1 VLRRLLP
8 GDFLGDPFEV
18 ARNVVL
24 GAVLETNIGG
34 VRTAGLITE
43 AEVYIGGSDKASHTY
58 GYRRTE
64 RVMSQYEMGGH
75 AYVFLVYGIHA
86 QFCVVLGEKD
96 VPNVVLVRSVMPLWG
111 ADEMLRR
118 RGKIEMDEG
127 ISSLGEK
134 ANPDGEISLLS
145 EKTNP
150 DRGISS
156 LDGKTNPDGEV
167 SSLGEKMK
175 ADGEVSSR
183 GEKAKADR
191 EMSSLCGKTKPGD
204 GMFSRRIKAKLDAT
218 LCAGPGNATK
228 ALGITTRLN
237 GVDLCTS
244 DEIGLYVPVESGTGA
259 NGAGL
264 RQVAEF
270 RTNASGKAGLH
281 RFAKPEIDGNEVGLH
296 SFAEPETE
304 VERDTSSR
312 AVMPCSEEML
322 RAIMS
327 ARADEIVEAP
337 RVGIDY
343 AEEYAAMKWR
353 YYYRNNRFVSKKL
366 KGV

>member
-1 VLRRLLP
+1 MLRRLLP
-8 GDFLGDPFEV
+8 GDFLGDPFEA

-34 VRTAGLITE
+34 VRTAGMITE

-86 QFCVVLGEKD
+86 QFCVVLGERD

-111 ADEMLRR
+111 TDEMLRR
-118 RGKIEMDEG
+118 RGKIKMDEG

-134 ANPDGEISLLS
+134 A
-145 EKTNP
+145 
-150 DRGISS
+150 
-156 LDGKTNPDGEV
+156 
-167 SSLGEKMK
+167 K
-175 ADGEVSSR
+175 ADGE
-183 GEKAKADR
+183 
-191 EMSSLCGKTKPGD
+191 MSALCGKTKPDD
-204 GMFSRRIKAKLDAT
+204 GMSSRRIKAKLDAA
-218 LCAGPGNATK
+218 LCAGPGNAAK

-244 DEIGLYVPVESGTGA
+244 DQIGLYVPAELKASSSE
-259 NGAGL
+259 AGL
-264 RQVAEF
+264 YQFGESEMGSDEDISKRVN
-270 RTNASGKAGLH
+270 RSN
-281 RFAKPEIDGNEVGLH
+281 
-296 SFAEPETE
+296 
-304 VERDTSSR
+304 
-312 AVMPCSEEML
+312 AVMPCSDEML

-343 AEEYAAMKWR
+343 AEEYAAMRWR
-353 YYYRNNRFVSKKL
+353 YYYRNNRFVSKKI
-366 KGV
+366 KGVLRRSGAAYPAWSARSERRILNRILNSSEMGRAVDKYKYCDIILRRDDDINK

>member
-1 VLRRLLP
+1 MLRRLLP
-8 GDFLGDPFEV
+8 GDFLGDPFE
-18 ARNVVL
+18 AAQSVVL

-86 QFCVVLGEKD
+86 QFCVVLGERD

-111 ADEMLRR
+111 TDEMLRR
-118 RGKIEMDEG
+118 RGK
-127 ISSLGEK
+127 
-134 ANPDGEISLLS
+134 
-145 EKTNP
+145 
-150 DRGISS
+150 
-156 LDGKTNPDGEV
+156 
-167 SSLGEKMK
+167 
-175 ADGEVSSR
+175 
-183 GEKAKADR
+183 
-191 EMSSLCGKTKPGD
+191 
-204 GMFSRRIKAKLDAT
+204 AKLDAA

-228 ALGITTRLN
+228 ALGVTTRLN
-237 GVDLCTS
+237 GVDLCAS
-244 DEIGLYVPVESGTGA
+244 DEIGLYVP
-259 NGAGL
+259 
-264 RQVAEF
+264 
-270 RTNASGKAGLH
+270 
-281 RFAKPEIDGNEVGLH
+281 
-296 SFAEPETE
+296 AEPETGAG
-304 VERDTSSR
+304 RDISSH
-312 AVMPCSEEML
+312 AVMPCSDEVL
-322 RAIMS
+322 RAILS

-366 KGV
+366 RAQ

>member
-1 VLRRLLP
+1 MLRRLLP
-8 GDFLGDPFEV
+8 GDFLGDPFDA
-18 ARNVVL
+18 ARNVLL

-86 QFCVVLGEKD
+86 QFCVVLGERD

-111 ADEMLRR
+111 TDEMLRR
-118 RGKIEMDEG
+118 RGK
-127 ISSLGEK
+127 
-134 ANPDGEISLLS
+134 
-145 EKTNP
+145 
-150 DRGISS
+150 
-156 LDGKTNPDGEV
+156 
-167 SSLGEKMK
+167 
-175 ADGEVSSR
+175 
-183 GEKAKADR
+183 
-191 EMSSLCGKTKPGD
+191 
-204 GMFSRRIKAKLDAT
+204 AKLDAA

-228 ALGITTRLN
+228 ALGVTTRLN
-237 GVDLCTS
+237 GVDLCAS
-244 DEIGLYVPVESGTGA
+244 DEIGLYVPVEPETGA
-259 NGAGL
+259 G
-264 RQVAEF
+264 
-270 RTNASGKAGLH
+270 
-281 RFAKPEIDGNEVGLH
+281 
-296 SFAEPETE
+296 
-304 VERDTSSR
+304 RDISSH
-312 AVMPCSEEML
+312 AVMPCSDEVL
-322 RAIMS
+322 RAILS

-366 KGV
+366 RAQ

>member
-1 VLRRLLP
+1 MLRRLLP
-8 GDFLGDPFEV
+8 GDFLGDPFDA

-86 QFCVVLGEKD
+86 QFCVVLGERD

-111 ADEMLRR
+111 TDEMLRR
-118 RGKIEMDEG
+118 RG
-127 ISSLGEK
+127 
-134 ANPDGEISLLS
+134 
-145 EKTNP
+145 
-150 DRGISS
+150 
-156 LDGKTNPDGEV
+156 
-167 SSLGEKMK
+167 
-175 ADGEVSSR
+175 
-183 GEKAKADR
+183 
-191 EMSSLCGKTKPGD
+191 
-204 GMFSRRIKAKLDAT
+204 KAKLDAT

-228 ALGITTRLN
+228 ALGVTTRLN
-237 GVDLCTS
+237 GVDLCAS
-244 DEIGLYVPVESGTGA
+244 DEIGLYVP
-259 NGAGL
+259 
-264 RQVAEF
+264 
-270 RTNASGKAGLH
+270 
-281 RFAKPEIDGNEVGLH
+281 
-296 SFAEPETE
+296 AEPETGAG
-304 VERDTSSR
+304 RDISSH
-312 AVMPCSEEML
+312 AVMPCSDEVL
-322 RAIMS
+322 RAILS

-366 KGV
+366 RAQ

>member
-1 VLRRLLP
+1 MLRRLLP
-8 GDFLGDPFEV
+8 GDFLGDPFE
-18 ARNVVL
+18 AAQNVVL

-86 QFCVVLGEKD
+86 QFCVVLGERD

-111 ADEMLRR
+111 VDEMLRR
-118 RGKIEMDEG
+118 RG
-127 ISSLGEK
+127 
-134 ANPDGEISLLS
+134 
-145 EKTNP
+145 
-150 DRGISS
+150 
-156 LDGKTNPDGEV
+156 
-167 SSLGEKMK
+167 
-175 ADGEVSSR
+175 
-183 GEKAKADR
+183 
-191 EMSSLCGKTKPGD
+191 
-204 GMFSRRIKAKLDAT
+204 KAKLDAT

-228 ALGITTRLN
+228 ALGITTRMN
-237 GVDLCTS
+237 GVDLCAS
-244 DEIGLYVPVESGTGA
+244 DEIGLYVPAESETGA
-259 NGAGL
+259 ERGAS
-264 RQVAEF
+264 
-270 RTNASGKAGLH
+270 N
-281 RFAKPEIDGNEVGLH
+281 
-296 SFAEPETE
+296 
-304 VERDTSSR
+304 R
-312 AVMPCSEEML
+312 AVMPCSDEAL
-322 RAIMS
+322 RAILS

-343 AEEYAAMKWR
+343 AEEYAAMRWR

>member
-1 VLRRLLP
+1 MP
-8 GDFLGDPFEV
+8 GDFLGDPFDA

-86 QFCVVLGEKD
+86 QFCVVLGERD

-111 ADEMLRR
+111 TDEMLRR
-118 RGKIEMDEG
+118 RGK
-127 ISSLGEK
+127 
-134 ANPDGEISLLS
+134 
-145 EKTNP
+145 
-150 DRGISS
+150 
-156 LDGKTNPDGEV
+156 
-167 SSLGEKMK
+167 
-175 ADGEVSSR
+175 
-183 GEKAKADR
+183 
-191 EMSSLCGKTKPGD
+191 
-204 GMFSRRIKAKLDAT
+204 AKLDAA

-228 ALGITTRLN
+228 ALGVTTRLN
-237 GVDLCTS
+237 GVDLCAS
-244 DEIGLYVPVESGTGA
+244 DEIGLYVP
-259 NGAGL
+259 
-264 RQVAEF
+264 
-270 RTNASGKAGLH
+270 
-281 RFAKPEIDGNEVGLH
+281 
-296 SFAEPETE
+296 AEPETGAG
-304 VERDTSSR
+304 RDISSH
-312 AVMPCSEEML
+312 AVMPYSDEAL
-322 RAIMS
+322 RAILS

-366 KGV
+366 RAQ

>member
-1 VLRRLLP
+1 MLRRLLP
-8 GDFLGDPFEV
+8 GDFLGDPFDA

-86 QFCVVLGEKD
+86 QFCVVLGERD

-111 ADEMLRR
+111 TDEMLRR
-118 RGKIEMDEG
+118 RGK
-127 ISSLGEK
+127 
-134 ANPDGEISLLS
+134 
-145 EKTNP
+145 
-150 DRGISS
+150 
-156 LDGKTNPDGEV
+156 
-167 SSLGEKMK
+167 
-175 ADGEVSSR
+175 
-183 GEKAKADR
+183 
-191 EMSSLCGKTKPGD
+191 
-204 GMFSRRIKAKLDAT
+204 AKLDAA

-228 ALGITTRLN
+228 ALGVTTRLN
-237 GVDLCTS
+237 GVDLCAS
-244 DEIGLYVPVESGTGA
+244 DEIGLYAP
-259 NGAGL
+259 
-264 RQVAEF
+264 
-270 RTNASGKAGLH
+270 
-281 RFAKPEIDGNEVGLH
+281 
-296 SFAEPETE
+296 AEPETGAG
-304 VERDTSSR
+304 RDISNH
-312 AVMPCSEEML
+312 AVMPCSDEAL
-322 RAIMS
+322 RAILS

-366 KGV
+366 RAQ

>member
-1 VLRRLLP
+1 MLRRLLP
-8 GDFLGDPFEV
+8 GDFLGDPFDA

-86 QFCVVLGEKD
+86 QFCVVLGERD

-111 ADEMLRR
+111 TDEMLRL
-118 RGKIEMDEG
+118 RG
-127 ISSLGEK
+127 
-134 ANPDGEISLLS
+134 
-145 EKTNP
+145 
-150 DRGISS
+150 
-156 LDGKTNPDGEV
+156 
-167 SSLGEKMK
+167 
-175 ADGEVSSR
+175 
-183 GEKAKADR
+183 
-191 EMSSLCGKTKPGD
+191 
-204 GMFSRRIKAKLDAT
+204 KAKLDAA

-228 ALGITTRLN
+228 ALGVTTRLN
-237 GVDLCTS
+237 GVDLCAS
-244 DEIGLYVPVESGTGA
+244 DEIGLYVP
-259 NGAGL
+259 
-264 RQVAEF
+264 
-270 RTNASGKAGLH
+270 
-281 RFAKPEIDGNEVGLH
+281 
-296 SFAEPETE
+296 AEPETGAG
-304 VERDTSSR
+304 RDISSH
-312 AVMPCSEEML
+312 AVMPCSDEVL
-322 RAIMS
+322 RAILS

-343 AEEYAAMKWR
+343 AEEYATMKWR

-366 KGV
+366 RAQ

>member
-1 VLRRLLP
+1 MP
-8 GDFLGDPFEV
+8 GDFLGDPFDA

-24 GAVLETNIGG
+24 GAVLETNIGS

-64 RVMSQYEMGGH
+64 RVVSQYEMGGH

-86 QFCVVLGEKD
+86 QFCVVLGERD

-111 ADEMLRR
+111 TDEMLRR
-118 RGKIEMDEG
+118 RGK
-127 ISSLGEK
+127 
-134 ANPDGEISLLS
+134 
-145 EKTNP
+145 
-150 DRGISS
+150 
-156 LDGKTNPDGEV
+156 
-167 SSLGEKMK
+167 
-175 ADGEVSSR
+175 
-183 GEKAKADR
+183 
-191 EMSSLCGKTKPGD
+191 
-204 GMFSRRIKAKLDAT
+204 AKLDAA

-237 GVDLCTS
+237 GVDLCAS
-244 DEIGLYVPVESGTGA
+244 DEIGLYVP
-259 NGAGL
+259 
-264 RQVAEF
+264 
-270 RTNASGKAGLH
+270 
-281 RFAKPEIDGNEVGLH
+281 
-296 SFAEPETE
+296 AEPETGAG
-304 VERDTSSR
+304 RDISSH
-312 AVMPCSEEML
+312 AVMPCSDEAL
-322 RAIMS
+322 RAILS

-366 KGV
+366 RAQ

>member
-1 VLRRLLP
+1 MLRRLLP
-8 GDFLGDPFEV
+8 GDFLGDPFEA
-18 ARNVVL
+18 ARNAVL
-24 GAVLETNIGG
+24 GAVLETNVGG

-64 RVMSQYEMGGH
+64 RVRSQYEMGGH

-96 VPNVVLVRSVMPLWG
+96 VPNVVLVRSIMPLWG
-111 ADEMLRR
+111 VDEMLRR
-118 RGKIEMDEG
+118 RGK
-127 ISSLGEK
+127 
-134 ANPDGEISLLS
+134 
-145 EKTNP
+145 
-150 DRGISS
+150 
-156 LDGKTNPDGEV
+156 
-167 SSLGEKMK
+167 
-175 ADGEVSSR
+175 
-183 GEKAKADR
+183 
-191 EMSSLCGKTKPGD
+191 
-204 GMFSRRIKAKLDAT
+204 AKLDAA

-237 GVDLCTS
+237 GVDLCAS
-244 DEIGLYVPVESGTGA
+244 GEIGLYVPVEPKAGENPCVIKCAEGA
-259 NGAGL
+259 N
-264 RQVAEF
+264 V
-270 RTNASGKAGLH
+270 
-281 RFAKPEIDGNEVGLH
+281 
-296 SFAEPETE
+296 
-304 VERDTSSR
+304 
-312 AVMPCSEEML
+312 VMPCSDEML

-366 KGV
+366 KI

>member
-1 VLRRLLP
+1 MLRRLLP
-8 GDFLGDPFEV
+8 GDFLGDPFDA

-43 AEVYIGGSDKASHTY
+43 AEVYIGGRDKASHTY

-86 QFCVVLGEKD
+86 QFCVVLGERD

-111 ADEMLRR
+111 TDEMLRR
-118 RGKIEMDEG
+118 RGK
-127 ISSLGEK
+127 
-134 ANPDGEISLLS
+134 
-145 EKTNP
+145 
-150 DRGISS
+150 
-156 LDGKTNPDGEV
+156 
-167 SSLGEKMK
+167 
-175 ADGEVSSR
+175 
-183 GEKAKADR
+183 
-191 EMSSLCGKTKPGD
+191 
-204 GMFSRRIKAKLDAT
+204 AKLDAA

-228 ALGITTRLN
+228 ALGVTTRLN
-237 GVDLCTS
+237 GVDLCAS
-244 DEIGLYVPVESGTGA
+244 DEIGLYVP
-259 NGAGL
+259 
-264 RQVAEF
+264 
-270 RTNASGKAGLH
+270 
-281 RFAKPEIDGNEVGLH
+281 
-296 SFAEPETE
+296 AEPETGAG
-304 VERDTSSR
+304 RDISSH
-312 AVMPCSEEML
+312 AVMPCSDEAL
-322 RAIMS
+322 RAILS

-366 KGV
+366 RAQ

>member
-1 VLRRLLP
+1 MLRRLLP
-8 GDFLGDPFEV
+8 GDFLGDPFDA

-86 QFCVVLGEKD
+86 QFCVVLGERD

-111 ADEMLRR
+111 TDEMLRR
-118 RGKIEMDEG
+118 RGK
-127 ISSLGEK
+127 
-134 ANPDGEISLLS
+134 
-145 EKTNP
+145 
-150 DRGISS
+150 
-156 LDGKTNPDGEV
+156 
-167 SSLGEKMK
+167 
-175 ADGEVSSR
+175 
-183 GEKAKADR
+183 
-191 EMSSLCGKTKPGD
+191 
-204 GMFSRRIKAKLDAT
+204 AKLDAA

-228 ALGITTRLN
+228 ALGVTTRLN
-237 GVDLCTS
+237 GVDLCAS
-244 DEIGLYVPVESGTGA
+244 DEIGLYVP
-259 NGAGL
+259 
-264 RQVAEF
+264 
-270 RTNASGKAGLH
+270 
-281 RFAKPEIDGNEVGLH
+281 
-296 SFAEPETE
+296 AEPETGAG
-304 VERDTSSR
+304 RDISSH
-312 AVMPCSEEML
+312 AVMPCSDEVL
-322 RAIMS
+322 RAILS

-366 KGV
+366 RAQ

>member
-1 VLRRLLP
+1 MLRRLLP
-8 GDFLGDPFEV
+8 EDFLGDPFDA

-86 QFCVVLGEKD
+86 QFCVVLGERD

-111 ADEMLRR
+111 TDEMLRR
-118 RGKIEMDEG
+118 RG
-127 ISSLGEK
+127 
-134 ANPDGEISLLS
+134 
-145 EKTNP
+145 
-150 DRGISS
+150 
-156 LDGKTNPDGEV
+156 
-167 SSLGEKMK
+167 
-175 ADGEVSSR
+175 
-183 GEKAKADR
+183 
-191 EMSSLCGKTKPGD
+191 
-204 GMFSRRIKAKLDAT
+204 KAKLDAT

-228 ALGITTRLN
+228 ALGVTTRLN
-237 GVDLCTS
+237 GVDLCAS
-244 DEIGLYVPVESGTGA
+244 DEIGLYVP
-259 NGAGL
+259 
-264 RQVAEF
+264 
-270 RTNASGKAGLH
+270 
-281 RFAKPEIDGNEVGLH
+281 
-296 SFAEPETE
+296 AEPETGAG
-304 VERDTSSR
+304 RDISSH
-312 AVMPCSEEML
+312 AVMPCSDEVL
-322 RAIMS
+322 RAILS

-366 KGV
+366 RAQ

>member
-1 VLRRLLP
+1 MLRRLLP
-8 GDFLGDPFEV
+8 GAFLGDPFDA

-86 QFCVVLGEKD
+86 QFCVVLGERD

-111 ADEMLRR
+111 TDEMLRR
-118 RGKIEMDEG
+118 RGK
-127 ISSLGEK
+127 
-134 ANPDGEISLLS
+134 
-145 EKTNP
+145 
-150 DRGISS
+150 
-156 LDGKTNPDGEV
+156 
-167 SSLGEKMK
+167 
-175 ADGEVSSR
+175 
-183 GEKAKADR
+183 
-191 EMSSLCGKTKPGD
+191 
-204 GMFSRRIKAKLDAT
+204 AKLDAA

-228 ALGITTRLN
+228 ALGVTTRLN
-237 GVDLCTS
+237 GVDLCAS
-244 DEIGLYVPVESGTGA
+244 DEIGLYVP
-259 NGAGL
+259 
-264 RQVAEF
+264 
-270 RTNASGKAGLH
+270 
-281 RFAKPEIDGNEVGLH
+281 
-296 SFAEPETE
+296 AEPETGAG
-304 VERDTSSR
+304 RDISSH
-312 AVMPCSEEML
+312 AVMPYSDEAL
-322 RAIMS
+322 RAILS

-366 KGV
+366 RAQ

>member
-1 VLRRLLP
+1 MLRRLLP
-8 GDFLGDPFEV
+8 GDFLGDPFDA

-86 QFCVVLGEKD
+86 QFCVVLGERD

-111 ADEMLRR
+111 TDEMLRR
-118 RGKIEMDEG
+118 RGK
-127 ISSLGEK
+127 
-134 ANPDGEISLLS
+134 
-145 EKTNP
+145 
-150 DRGISS
+150 
-156 LDGKTNPDGEV
+156 
-167 SSLGEKMK
+167 
-175 ADGEVSSR
+175 
-183 GEKAKADR
+183 
-191 EMSSLCGKTKPGD
+191 
-204 GMFSRRIKAKLDAT
+204 AKLDAA

-228 ALGITTRLN
+228 ALGVTTRLN
-237 GVDLCTS
+237 GVDLCAS
-244 DEIGLYVPVESGTGA
+244 DEIGLYVP
-259 NGAGL
+259 
-264 RQVAEF
+264 
-270 RTNASGKAGLH
+270 
-281 RFAKPEIDGNEVGLH
+281 
-296 SFAEPETE
+296 AEPETGAG
-304 VERDTSSR
+304 RDISSH
-312 AVMPCSEEML
+312 AVMPCSDEVL
-322 RAIMS
+322 RAILS

-343 AEEYAAMKWR
+343 AEEYATMKWR

-366 KGV
+366 RTQ

>member
-1 VLRRLLP
+1 MLRRVLP
-8 GDFLGDPFEV
+8 GDFLGDPFDA

-86 QFCVVLGEKD
+86 QFCVVLGERD

-111 ADEMLRR
+111 TDEMLRR
-118 RGKIEMDEG
+118 RGK
-127 ISSLGEK
+127 
-134 ANPDGEISLLS
+134 
-145 EKTNP
+145 
-150 DRGISS
+150 
-156 LDGKTNPDGEV
+156 
-167 SSLGEKMK
+167 
-175 ADGEVSSR
+175 
-183 GEKAKADR
+183 
-191 EMSSLCGKTKPGD
+191 
-204 GMFSRRIKAKLDAT
+204 AKLDAA

-228 ALGITTRLN
+228 ALGVTTRLN
-237 GVDLCTS
+237 GVDLCAS
-244 DEIGLYVPVESGTGA
+244 DEIGLYVP
-259 NGAGL
+259 
-264 RQVAEF
+264 
-270 RTNASGKAGLH
+270 
-281 RFAKPEIDGNEVGLH
+281 
-296 SFAEPETE
+296 AEPETGAG
-304 VERDTSSR
+304 RDISSH
-312 AVMPCSEEML
+312 AVMPCSDEVL
-322 RAIMS
+322 RAILS

-343 AEEYAAMKWR
+343 AEEYATMKWR

-366 KGV
+366 RAQ

>member
-1 VLRRLLP
+1 MP
-8 GDFLGDPFEV
+8 GDFLGDPFDA

-43 AEVYIGGSDKASHTY
+43 AEVYIGGRDKASHTY

-86 QFCVVLGEKD
+86 QFCVVLGERD

-111 ADEMLRR
+111 TDEMLRR
-118 RGKIEMDEG
+118 RGK
-127 ISSLGEK
+127 
-134 ANPDGEISLLS
+134 
-145 EKTNP
+145 
-150 DRGISS
+150 
-156 LDGKTNPDGEV
+156 
-167 SSLGEKMK
+167 
-175 ADGEVSSR
+175 
-183 GEKAKADR
+183 
-191 EMSSLCGKTKPGD
+191 
-204 GMFSRRIKAKLDAT
+204 AKLDAA

-237 GVDLCTS
+237 GVDLCAS
-244 DEIGLYVPVESGTGA
+244 DEIGLYVP
-259 NGAGL
+259 
-264 RQVAEF
+264 
-270 RTNASGKAGLH
+270 
-281 RFAKPEIDGNEVGLH
+281 
-296 SFAEPETE
+296 AEPETGAG
-304 VERDTSSR
+304 RDISSH
-312 AVMPCSEEML
+312 AVMPCSDEAL
-322 RAIMS
+322 RAILS

-366 KGV
+366 RAQ

>member
-1 VLRRLLP
+1 MLRRLLP
-8 GDFLGDPFEV
+8 GDFLGDPFEA

-111 ADEMLRR
+111 TEEMLRR
-118 RGKIEMDEG
+118 RGKIKPDGEAFSHGENAGLDGEVSSLG
-127 ISSLGEK
+127 RKAKLDGEISSLGEK
-134 ANPDGEISLLS
+134 A
-145 EKTNP
+145 K
-150 DRGISS
+150 
-156 LDGKTNPDGEV
+156 LDG
-167 SSLGEKMK
+167 
-175 ADGEVSSR
+175 
-183 GEKAKADR
+183 
-191 EMSSLCGKTKPGD
+191 EMSSLCGRTKPGD
-204 GMFSRRIKAKLDAT
+204 GMSSRRIKTKLDAT

-244 DEIGLYVPVESGTGA
+244 DEIGLYVPVESETGG
-259 NGAGL
+259 N
-264 RQVAEF
+264 QDVIKCAEGS
-270 RTNASGKAGLH
+270 N
-281 RFAKPEIDGNEVGLH
+281 D
-296 SFAEPETE
+296 
-304 VERDTSSR
+304 
-312 AVMPCSEEML
+312 VMPCSDEML

-327 ARADEIVEAP
+327 ARADETVEAP
-337 RVGIDY
+337 RVGIGY

-366 KGV
+366 KI